1 MATDGVN
8 ITKKKLFKLY
18 FTWKKI
24 KRKNTI
30 KICTNGKKPI
40 HNASSKSV
48 FEDQ

>member
-1 MATDGVN
+1 MVTDVN

-18 FTWKKI
+18 FTWKKM

-30 KICTNGKKPI
+30 KIYTNGKNQF

-48 FEDQ
+48 FEAQ